1 LITSE
6 EFFNQDAIS
15 LAKDLIGKHITR
27 TIDGHELT
35 GKIVET
41 EAYMGIDDRAS
52 HTYRG
57 KKTKRTEILYGEGGF
72 AYVYTI
78 YGIYQCL
85 NIVANHESIPQAVF
99 IRALEPIV
107 GLENMREYRKTEIS
121 KIKNL
126 TNGPSKLCQ
135 SLRIDKQLYGY
146 DLKNGGELYIN
157 NSNEK
162 ISIASS
168 PRINIDYSGP
178 DKSKP
183 WRFFDPKSDFLS
195 K

>member
-1 LITSE
+1 MITSE
-6 EFFNQDAIS
+6 KYFYQDAIS
-15 LAKDLIGKHITR
+15 LAKDMVGKHITR
-27 TIDGHELT
+27 IIDGHEIA

-52 HTYRG
+52 HTYSG
-57 KKTKRTEILYGEGGF
+57 KKTKRTEILYSEGGL
-72 AYVYTI
+72 AYIYRI
-78 YGIYQCL
+78 YGIYNCL
-85 NIVANHESIPQAVF
+85 NIVANRESIPQAVF
-99 IRALEPIV
+99 IRALEPVSGI
-107 GLENMREYRKTEIS
+107 EYMKKYRQTKIS
-121 KIKNL
+121 NIKNL

-135 SLRIDKQLYGY
+135 SLAIDKQLYGY
-146 DLKNGGELYIN
+146 DLKDGGELYIS

-168 PRINIDYSGP
+168 PRINIDYAGP

-183 WRFFDPKSDFLS
+183 WRFFDPESEFVS